1 MRPPEDEVRKRGW
14 DSFVPVGYN
23 SYMSTPPLFPDL
35 QDDEP
40 TDRPPVDL
48 GPAPPP
54 RLRRPDRQQML
65 MRPCSLD
72 ELLADD
78 HDARLVWQLVE
89 TWDLAPF
96 LDTIRARGEA
106 PGRSATDPKLLV
118 ALWLYAATQGVAGGR
133 ELARLCTSS
142 DPYRWL
148 CGTVSVNYHMLN
160 DFRVDHEA
168 ALRGLLTQM
177 LAVLIR
183 GGLVTVSRIAQDGTR
198 VRAGAGAHSFKRR
211 DTIER
216 ALQQAQAH
224 LEIIQRQAERAED
237 ATQRRRATETRAA
250 QRKVDRMNQALA
262 ELAKVEQAKAQQK
275 AKPTK
280 TNPPR
285 ASTTD
290 PEARFLRM
298 PDGGNRPAYSV
309 QLAVDTESRAIVGV
323 DVTNAGSDAGL
334 AEPMRQR
341 VQEQTDAVVN
351 EHLVDG
357 GYVKLDDLD
366 RAAVAEPPV
375 TLYMPVPKPRKP
387 EADPHRPKKTD
398 SAAVAQWRQRMGTP
412 EAKEI
417 YQERASTIETVNAEL
432 KTERGLKPFRVRGL
446 SKVRCVS
453 LWCVLAYNVMHFGW
467 QMIGLAV

>member
-1 MRPPEDEVRKRGW
+1 
-14 DSFVPVGYN
+14 
-23 SYMSTPPLFPDL
+23 MSTPPLFPDL
-35 QDDEP
+35 EGDGPME
-40 TDRPPVDL
+40 RPPVDL

-54 RLRRPDRQQML
+54 RLRRPDREQML

-89 TWDLAPF
+89 TWDLSRF
-96 LDTIRARGEA
+96 LDTIRARGET
-106 PGRSATDPKLLV
+106 PGRAATDPKLLV

-133 ELARLCTSS
+133 ELARLCESS

-148 CGTVSVNYHMLN
+148 RGTVPVNYHMLN

-168 ALRGLLTQM
+168 ALKGLVTQM

-183 GGLVTVSRIAQDGTR
+183 GGLVTISRVAQDGTR
-198 VRAGAGAHSFKRR
+198 VRAGAGANSFKRR

-216 ALQQAQAH
+216 SLQQAQAH
-224 LEIIQRQAERAED
+224 LEIIKRQAERAED
-237 ATQRRRATETRAA
+237 ATERRQAAEARAA
-250 QRKVDRMNQALA
+250 QRKVDRMNQALE

-280 TNPPR
+280 ENPPR

-290 PEARFLRM
+290 PEARFMRM
-298 PDGGNRPAYSV
+298 PDGGNRPAYNV

-323 DVTNAGSDAGL
+323 DVTNAGSDVGL
-334 AEPMRQR
+334 TGPMREQIA
-341 VQEQTDAVVN
+341 EQTGGVVK

-357 GYVKLDDLD
+357 GYVKLEDLD
-366 RAAVAEPPV
+366 RAADAEPAV

-387 EADPHRPKKTD
+387 GADPHQAKKTD
-398 SAAVAQWRQRMGTP
+398 SDAVAEWRQRMGTP
-412 EAKEI
+412 QAKAI
-417 YQERASTIETVNAEL
+417 YKERASTIETINAEL
-432 KTERGLKPFRVRGL
+432 KTERGLTPFRVRGVP
-446 SKVRCVS
+446 KVRCVA
-453 LWCVLAYNVMHFGW
+453 LWCALAYNVMHFGW
-467 QMIGLAV
+467 QTIGLAA

>member
-1 MRPPEDEVRKRGW
+1 
-14 DSFVPVGYN
+14 
-23 SYMSTPPLFPDL
+23 
-35 QDDEP
+35 
-40 TDRPPVDL
+40 
-48 GPAPPP
+48 
-54 RLRRPDRQQML
+54 

-72 ELLADD
+72 ELLPDD

-89 TWDLAPF
+89 TWDLSQF
-96 LDTIRARGEA
+96 LDAIRARGET
-106 PGRSATDPKLLV
+106 PGRAATDPKLLV
-118 ALWLYAATQGVAGGR
+118 ALWLYAATRGVAGGR
-133 ELARLCTSS
+133 ELARLCET
-142 DPYRWL
+142 DDAYRWL

-160 DFRVDHEA
+160 DFRVKDEA
-168 ALRGLLTQM
+168 ALNGLMTQM

-198 VRAGAGAHSFKRR
+198 VRAGAGANSFKRR

-237 ATQRRRATETRAA
+237 ATQRRCASEARAA
-250 QRKVDRMNQALA
+250 QRKVDRMKQALG
-262 ELAKVEQAKAQQK
+262 ELAKVEEAKAQQK

-285 ASTTD
+285 ASLTD
-290 PEARFLRM
+290 PEARFMRM
-298 PDGGNRPAYSV
+298 PDGGNRPAFNV
-309 QLAVDTESRAIVGV
+309 QLAVDTDSRAIVGV

-334 AEPMRQR
+334 AEPMRDQIK
-341 VQEQTDAVVN
+341 EQTDEVVK

-357 GYVKLDDLD
+357 GYVKLEDLD
-366 RAAVAEPPV
+366 QAAATEPPV
-375 TLYMPVPKPRKP
+375 TMFMPVPKPRK
-387 EADPHRPKKTD
+387 AGTDPHQPKPTD
-398 SAAVAQWRQRMGTP
+398 SDAVGQWRQRMGTP

-417 YQERASTIETVNAEL
+417 YKQRASTIETVNGEL

-453 LWCVLAYNVMHFGW
+453 LWCALAYNIMHFGW
-467 QMIGLAV
+467 QMISVMA